1 MKIKITEPQYKILVK
16 DKSTID
22 NLSSKFPQWD
32 FTNATI
38 RREKNPKGQTYRFL
52 DG

>member
-22 NLSSKFPQWD
+22 DLSGKFPQWD

-38 RREKNPKGQTYRFL
+38 RREKNPKNNF
-52 DG
+52 